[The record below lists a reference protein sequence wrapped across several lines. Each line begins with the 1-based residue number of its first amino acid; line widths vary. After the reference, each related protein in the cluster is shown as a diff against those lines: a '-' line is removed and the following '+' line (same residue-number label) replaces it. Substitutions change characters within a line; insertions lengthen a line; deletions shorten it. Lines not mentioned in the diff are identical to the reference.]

1 MSLTYLVENL
11 ITRTNVNSSLEYS
24 ARTVLV

>member
-11 ITRTNVNSSLEYS
+11 IARSNVNSSLEYS
-24 ARTVLV
+24 ARTVFV